1 MSGKVVHFEIPI
13 DDSDR
18 AVAFYRLALG
28 WDLEQWGPLEFW
40 NTRIGEGEGIEGALA
55 KRAPES
61 PGLIFYI
68 SVDDIETALRAIE
81 AAGGRRL
88 TEAMPIPTFGFSAH
102 FEDSEGNRV
111 GLFQADPSV
120 PMPE

>member
-40 NTRIGEGEGIEGALA
+40 NTRIGEGEGIEGSLA
-55 KRAPES
+55 MRSPES

-68 SVDDIETALRAIE
+68 SVDDIEAALRAIE

-88 TEAMPIPTFGFSAH
+88 TDAMPIPTVGFSAH

-120 PMPE
+120 PMP